1 LALFKIFGR
10 VLKLILCIFVRISLE
25 WQLVKDFAC
34 TFIPLIPKM
43 LVLTKVCDLW
53 VILLIMGSVIPE
65 SQSVFVKGK
74 QIFDGIIIVN
84 ERIQFS
90 FVRKMVLELHVV

>member
-1 LALFKIFGR
+1 
-10 VLKLILCIFVRISLE
+10 
-25 WQLVKDFAC
+25 VKDFAC

-43 LVLTKVCDLW
+43 LVLTKVSDLW

-90 FVRKMVLELHVV
+90 FARKMVLELHVV